1 MRSRRCLRYAGSV
14 YPGRPVCLALAAG
27 IMILAVANLHGDN
40 RTKLEENAIHF
51 EQVYKFSTG
60 LTEFNENKTKLLKI
74 CLFAANTEK
83 SKSLVHSQLHTFA
96 NESNIWYVSHADIP
110 SKRVIRLGEKY
121 ETGGYE
127 SLPKKTFA
135 LFSHLAKHD
144 LDLYDFFMKA
154 DDDTYINIPR
164 LEATLRN
171 FNPEVPLLLGSSR
184 FGIDSGIPGI
194 VLGRLMK
201 KGVKKP
207 NSDVYAIKYPKVCIS
222 ERKTVTGFVMVGV
235 VTFYQGV
242 LDHKHSTT
250 IIRP

>member
-1 MRSRRCLRYAGSV
+1 M
-14 YPGRPVCLALAAG
+14 
-27 IMILAVANLHGDN
+27 
-40 RTKLEENAIHF
+40 
-51 EQVYKFSTG
+51 
-60 LTEFNENKTKLLKI
+60 
-74 CLFAANTEK
+74 
-83 SKSLVHSQLHTFA
+83 
-96 NESNIWYVSHADIP
+96 
-110 SKRVIRLGEKY
+110 
-121 ETGGYE
+121 
-127 SLPKKTFA
+127 
-135 LFSHLAKHD
+135 
-144 LDLYDFFMKA
+144 
-154 DDDTYINIPR
+154 
-164 LEATLRN
+164 
-171 FNPEVPLLLGSSR
+171 LGSSR